1 MVRVV
6 IFYDSQDGGVEAL
19 LEAITTGVQQVN
31 HDVMVTLRYIPEK
44 TQQASLP
51 SMKAQSNSAVPD
63 FREEVESKQGHKNP
77 MAHPK
82 PWLPSLLHLPQ
93 QRRLTVPPLSQCG
106 SERLTGSQLRR
117 VQTYLQET
125 LSEAV
130 TLRTLA
136 AVVYLSPFHFARAF
150 KNTTGLPPH
159 RYRMQLRIQ
168 QAKALLKETPDNVTD
183 IAYACGFNS
192 SQHLAKVFRRV
203 VGMTPTAFRR
213 FHYQQPLEARLPE

>member
-1 MVRVV
+1 MIRVV
-6 IFYDSQDGGVEAL
+6 IFYDRQDGGVEAL
-19 LEAITTGVQQVN
+19 LEAITTKTQHVN
-31 HDVMVTLRYIPEK
+31 HDVMVTLRYIPER
-44 TQQASLP
+44 TQQTSLP
-51 SMKAQSNSAVPD
+51 SMKAQSNSAVLD
-63 FREEVESKQGHKNP
+63 FRKGVEDKNP

-82 PWLPSLLHLPQ
+82 PGLPSLLHLPQ
-93 QRRLTVPPLSQCG
+93 QRRLTVPPASQWG

-117 VQTYLQET
+117 VHTYLQET
-125 LSEAV
+125 LSQAV

-136 AVVYLSPFHFARAF
+136 AVVHLSPFHFARAF

-192 SQHLAKVFRRV
+192 SQHLARVFRRV

-213 FHYQQPLEARLPE
+213 FHYQQPLKAKLPE